1 MLGLL
6 HCFPA
11 LEHAVLNLCP
21 LLLQPHTS
29 IPPILP
35 KWLRHNLGDIGT
47 PCYNCYD
54 FFICLVFCALIIHF
68 FQPQTL
74 PIVPGFLNTFIH
86 IQLSINFIILK
97 EVSPG
102 TFWHFQNGRAALCS
116 RYSGISP
123 PSTPHPCCPA
133 PHQLEDPFTSLL
145 SWISC
150 FLDSTSPCFLLRSSF
165 QWRASSLSFLRKS
178 RWAVPFSSSC
188 LSKDIFTFLVWPRTL
203 S

>member
-1 MLGLL
+1 MLGIL

-35 KWLRHNLGDIGT
+35 KWLCHNFGDIGT

-54 FFICLVFCALIIHF
+54 FFICLVFCALITHF

-86 IQLSINFIILK
+86 IRLSINFIILK

-102 TFWHFQNGRAALCS
+102 TFWHFQTGRAALCS
-116 RYSGISP
+116 WHSRISP
-123 PSTPHPCCPA
+123 PSTSHPCCPA
-133 PHQLEDPFTSLL
+133 PISLRIPSPL
-145 SWISC
+145 FWAGIPASWIPRLPVSC
-150 FLDSTSPCFLLRSSF
+150 FAPHFSGEHPLSVSWERVGGRYLSRVLVCLRI
-165 QWRASSLSFLRKS
+165 SLHFWCGLE
-178 RWAVPFSSSC
+178 
-188 LSKDIFTFLVWPRTL
+188 L
-203 S
+203 